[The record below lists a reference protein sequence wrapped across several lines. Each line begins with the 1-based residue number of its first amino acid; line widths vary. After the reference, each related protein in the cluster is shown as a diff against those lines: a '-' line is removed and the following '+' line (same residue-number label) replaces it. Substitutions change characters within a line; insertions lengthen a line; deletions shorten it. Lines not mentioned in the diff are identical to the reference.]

1 MRAGGLTA
9 AQRQL
14 HALDRM
20 TKLPAVLN
28 LAYAVDVDGDLDP
41 AALAEAFR
49 LLVRSHEPLRTTYR
63 ERDGVVVAEVVPD
76 ERALA
81 AVDLEPRDVDETE
94 AALTAQQE
102 RDRAFDLE
110 EETPLRVS
118 LLRLAPRRHV
128 LLLTLHHIAGDGWSL
143 YLINREVTA
152 SYAALV
158 RGEELKPAPR
168 GFECLEQAAAQRE
181 WLAGPAAGQEMR
193 WWTDRLRGAQPRLP
207 ALGTPDVEP
216 GAVLRRQVAVLP
228 DDLAARLRT
237 LARQSGVSLYVV
249 LLTAFEVV
257 LERWTGVGRAVIGT
271 LSANRPTA
279 PSSEIMG
286 AHYNPLLLDTDVSG
300 DHSLVECLLN
310 TSARVLSA
318 LDHQTLPFAVL
329 RTELAHRF
337 GDDWAAAP
345 AAMFL
350 MDRYPVEGLR
360 LAGCRLTGLHV
371 DDEEGAVA
379 SVSAATAANLSFFV
393 REAGDRLT
401 LSVFY
406 PKEFAAGDEG
416 FGDREVAAAVRAY
429 QEILIALCDT
439 PESLVDEL
447 ELSLNDPP
455 EVAGPPPRAGTGPAL
470 REIVPC
476 APVDALSPVGDWAER
491 G

>member
-1 MRAGGLTA
+1 VRAGGLTA

-14 HALDRM
+14 HALDRA

-28 LAYAVDVDGDLDP
+28 LAYAVAVDGALDT

-49 LLVRSHEPLRTTYR
+49 LLVLSHEPLRTVYR
-63 ERDGVVVAEVVPD
+63 ERDGVVTAEVVAD

-81 AVDLEPRDVDETE
+81 AVDLEPRDVDEEE
-94 AALTAQQE
+94 AALAAQRE
-102 RDRAFDLE
+102 RDRAFDLT

-118 LLRLAPRRHV
+118 LLRLAPQRHV

-158 RGEELKPAPR
+158 RGERLEPAPR
-168 GFECLEQAAAQRE
+168 EFECFEQASTQRE
-181 WLAGPAAGQEMR
+181 WLAGPAAEQESV
-193 WWTDRLRGAQPRLP
+193 WWTDRLRGAEPRLTV
-207 ALGTPDVEP
+207 LGTPDQAA

-228 DDLAARLRT
+228 DDLGARLRT

-257 LERWTGVGRAVIGT
+257 LERWTGIGRAVIGT

-329 RTELAHRF
+329 RTTLAERF

-360 LAGCRLTGLHV
+360 LTGCRLTGLHV
-371 DDEEGAVA
+371 DDRAGPVTAVP
-379 SVSAATAANLSFFV
+379 AATAANLSFFV

-406 PKEFAAGDEG
+406 PENDDGCGDG
-416 FGDREVAAAVRAY
+416 EVAAAMRAY
-429 QEILIALCDT
+429 QEILIALCET

-447 ELSLNDPP
+447 VLSLNEPP
-455 EVAGPPPRAGTGPAL
+455 EIAAPSRPSGPPVL
-470 REIVPC
+470 SEIVPC
-476 APVDALSPVGDWAER
+476 APVDALSPVGDWVER